1 MNQWL
6 NVFVV
11 DIPFGVQ
18 ESHEDPE
25 PRENGLISFTGIEGN
40 NQGMWIYG
48 LFKQKKPVF
57 SHYENIKSTW

>member
-18 ESHEDPE
+18 ESHEGHEARDNCFIFMM
-25 PRENGLISFTGIEGN
+25 RKKGN
-40 NQGMWIYG
+40 NQGMYG
-48 LFKQKKPVF
+48 LFKQNKNSF
-57 SHYENIKSTW
+57 FTL